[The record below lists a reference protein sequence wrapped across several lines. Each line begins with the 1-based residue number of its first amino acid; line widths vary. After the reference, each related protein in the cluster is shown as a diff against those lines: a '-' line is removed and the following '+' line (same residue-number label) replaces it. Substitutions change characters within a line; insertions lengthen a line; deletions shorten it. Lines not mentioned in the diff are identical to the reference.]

1 MYQNCNVSVFVCSQ
15 AQARAACP
23 LATPEPPEPGTPA
36 EGGEDGEEEGD
47 ATNNTRTNS
56 LCGVVLG
63 LAQCTDI
70 WCTATA
76 CSLSLFAA
84 KRKRG
89 RPARSQPQPE
99 PGTPAEGE
107 EEGEEDGEKDEDTLN
122 LTGTVG
128 KRERK
133 ALHPAVSCV
142 SVALY
147 STVRHITFTV
157 LYIAAQYLLYSTSLC
172 SPVHNLGAHVS
183 RALWADLRV
192 CLPQLTLVQ

>member
-15 AQARAACP
+15 AQAWAACP
-23 LATPEPPEPGTPA
+23 LAAPEPPEPGTPA
-36 EGGEDGEEEGD
+36 EGEEDGEEEGD

-56 LCGVVLG
+56 LCGVLFWDWHSALTFGVLQ
-63 LAQCTDI
+63 LHARC
-70 WCTATA
+70 
-76 CSLSLFAA
+76 LFFAA

-99 PGTPAEGE
+99 PDTPAEGE
-107 EEGEEDGEKDEDTLN
+107 AEGEEDGEEDEDTLN

-142 SVALY
+142 SVVLY
-147 STVRHITFTV
+147 STVRHITLQYCTLLHSTYCTV
-157 LYIAAQYLLYSTSLC
+157 RHCA
-172 SPVHNLGAHVS
+172 V
-183 RALWADLRV
+183 
-192 CLPQLTLVQ
+192 